1 MVTQT
6 YSSVFLDDLGENMET
21 PEKEKEKKNEN
32 GRKKRKKKGQK
43 MNIIYCQSL
52 SFSVSCIYPL
62 QLSKLSHCPGL
73 IYQSIS
79 LKSLPA
85 LLPVEEDTERDVHD
99 FSGLPTRETHNPY
112 N

>member
-43 MNIIYCQSL
+43 MNII
-52 SFSVSCIYPL
+52 
-62 QLSKLSHCPGL
+62 
-73 IYQSIS
+73 
-79 LKSLPA
+79 
-85 LLPVEEDTERDVHD
+85 
-99 FSGLPTRETHNPY
+99 
-112 N
+112 